1 MREHSNMADFYRQ
14 KEQHRKAAAR
24 RPVSEKLATASRLR
38 DVQEKLARIRAANK
52 AKTNLSEKVNI
63 PIKPNQE

>member
-1 MREHSNMADFYRQ
+1 MREHSNIADFYRQ
-14 KEQHRKAAAR
+14 KEQHRKAAAK

-38 DVQEKLARIRAANK
+38 DVQEQLARIREANK
-52 AKTNLSEKVNI
+52 AKLSFRKVNI

>member
-1 MREHSNMADFYRQ
+1 MKEHSNIADFYLQ

-24 RPVSEKLATASRLR
+24 RPVSEKLAIASKLR
-38 DVQEKLARIRAANK
+38 DVQEKLARIREANK
-52 AKTNLSEKVNI
+52 AKISFRKVNI